1 MKNLDS
7 IPEQKAKKNL
17 FLYFWIEK
25 KRKRICVRERE
36 GEKKEREREVKS
48 MRSVFFSIWFS
59 GRKMLLSRSKRIF
72 DTVLLFAQRRDVRMC
87 KPCNI
92 PLHLNSLFR
101 VFLAH
106 RQNFNVSVSNKEL
119 NSL

>member
-36 GEKKEREREVKS
+36 GDKKRESERER
-48 MRSVFFSIWFS
+48 
-59 GRKMLLSRSKRIF
+59 G
-72 DTVLLFAQRRDVRMC
+72 
-87 KPCNI
+87 
-92 PLHLNSLFR
+92 
-101 VFLAH
+101 
-106 RQNFNVSVSNKEL
+106 
-119 NSL
+119 